1 MRYQYPVSTQPG
13 VGYAVPTNQLPMGY
27 SPSSQQY
34 RHSYPQPQPQPQ
46 PTTSISTPQPPV
58 AGVIGGRPSRPVLPD
73 PVPSSQSVLPRPVP
87 RSQSVLPEP
96 VPSRLSGQYSYNLNN
111 PANSGP
117 YTSSSNGV
125 SSSTP
130 FNIMDVINNQSVLP
144 GPVPSSQSVL
154 PGPIPS
160 SQSILY
166 GPIPSSQSVLPRPI
180 PSGQSILPRPVP
192 SSQSVLP
199 EPVPSRLPVQ
209 PLPPTAPPK
218 AACEFYNVEFVG
230 NGRVVKTC

>member
-58 AGVIGGRPSRPVLPD
+58 AGVIGGRPSRPVLPE
-73 PVPSSQSVLPRPVP
+73 PVPSSQSVLPR
-87 RSQSVLPEP
+87 S

-144 GPVPSSQSVL
+144 RPVPSNQSVL
-154 PGPIPS
+154 PE
-160 SQSILY
+160 
-166 GPIPSSQSVLPRPI
+166 PIPSSQSVLPRPV
-180 PSGQSILPRPVP
+180 PSGQSILPGPVP
-192 SSQSVLP
+192 SSQSILP